1 MKNKHQALAEQVV
14 QAFQNKLDPQVLERI
29 GRAGFEDLR
38 LLVEEALAESLGA
51 ALERVEVLMRELRAE
66 AGKHEIEL

>member
-14 QAFQNKLDPQVLERI
+14 QAFQNKLDPQVLEQI

-51 ALERVEVLMRELRAE
+51 ALERVDDLMRELRAD